1 MLCCAKVNGEKES
14 ILLFLY
20 EQNEEVT
27 AFARWIS
34 RGGHSE
40 SKAQEMQMY
49 QEGETLGLF
58 EEKEVSVHGVDIQ

>member
-20 EQNEEVT
+20 KQRMKRLV
-27 AFARWIS
+27 
-34 RGGHSE
+34 HSPGEYLGEIAE

-49 QEGETLGLF
+49 QGGETLGFF